1 MQMEKL
7 TKKEKKELR
16 KFDFQVALEKE
27 QKQKLFKQIGIWLG
41 VTAIIIISVFGLI
54 KLADTGSSLV
64 GEAVNVPKVTDKDI
78 TFGNKNSKAIL
89 IEYADFQCPACAY
102 YHPILK
108 QLLADFDGK
117 ILFVYRFYP
126 IPSHKNGMT
135 SSQAAYSAHLQ
146 NKFWEMHDMIFENQ
160 KTWAESGDADKIFL
174 SYAEKLK
181 LDIQKYNNDYN
192 TDLTKKFITD
202 EASGGISIGVNS
214 TPTFFLNNKQIK
226 PKGYEEFKT
235 LIQDELK

>member
-41 VTAIIIISVFGLI
+41 VTAVIIISVFGLI
-54 KLADTGSSLV
+54 KLADTGTTPV
-64 GEAVNVPKVTDKDI
+64 GETVNVPKVTDKDI

-108 QLLADFDGK
+108 QVLQDFDGK
-117 ILFVYRFYP
+117 IFFVYRFYP
-126 IPSHKNGMT
+126 IQSHKNTMT
-135 SSQAAYSAHLQ
+135 SAQAAYSAHLQ
-146 NKFWEMHDMIFENQ
+146 NKFWEMHDMLFENQ
-160 KTWAESGDADKIFL
+160 KTWAESSDADKIFL

-181 LDIQKYNNDYN
+181 LDIQKYNNDYIA
-192 TDLTKKFITD
+192 DSTKKFITD

-235 LIQDELK
+235 LIQDELE